1 MERIRVT
8 LTFSGPTDFERQT
21 QTVEIMRVTVLILA
35 LICSVT
41 AQSGRTTPAA
51 NDASL
56 ANKTVS
62 QTVKELFEEANA
74 YLRTKAAE
82 FEVKKIPFSDRLFE
96 QTQLEQRQLAAKYAT
111 TAGLRKDL
119 AGDDYYYLGM
129 LHWIAENFDGA
140 SENLETFVSSDGVAI
155 ERVQSAR
162 AILTVIAA
170 KQNKLDSAESTLK
183 QYLEKDPKRASE
195 LYRMEVD
202 LAKAYQPS
210 GEFSKMGIHAEAAY
224 AAAKASL
231 RGPAPKARTLDEIL
245 DAGMLVFEAYS
256 RLPDQKRADG
266 ALDALRNSAVETGS
280 PSLFYYAVDKKI
292 NYLIETGRKPEA
304 IQLYLTALVD
314 AKKEMPTDSAQAD
327 AFARLSRREKHYK
340 LLGSPAPE
348 FPEFDVWLPGKP
360 VTFAQLR
367 GKVVMIDFWA
377 MWCGP
382 CITAFPSIKEW
393 HQEFGKDGFE
403 ILGATRYYGDEVG
416 AKTPNEEI
424 DLLKAFRAK
433 YALPYDFVVAKDQIL
448 QNLYGATA
456 LPTAVLIDRKGII
469 RYIETGTGPTRLV
482 EMRAM
487 IVKLLAEK

>member
-1 MERIRVT
+1 
-8 LTFSGPTDFERQT
+8 
-21 QTVEIMRVTVLILA
+21 MRVTFLILV

-41 AQSGRTTPAA
+41 AQSGRTTAA
-51 NDASL
+51 TNEASSTSK
-56 ANKTVS
+56 AAAS
-62 QTVKELFEEANA
+62 TVKELFEEANA

-82 FEVKKIPFSDRLFE
+82 FEAKKIPFSDRLFE
-96 QTQLEQRQLAAKYAT
+96 QTKLEQRQLAAKYAT

-140 SENLETFVSSDGVAI
+140 SENLEKYVATDGMTV
-155 ERVQSAR
+155 EKTQSAR
-162 AILTVIAA
+162 SIITVIAA
-170 KQNKLDSAESTLK
+170 KQKKFEVSEDTLK
-183 QYLEKDPKRASE
+183 IYLGTEPKRSSE
-195 LYRMEVD
+195 LFRMEVE
-202 LAKAYQPS
+202 LAKAYQS
-210 GEFSKMGIHAEAAY
+210 TGEFSKMAIHAESAF
-224 AAAKASL
+224 AAAKAGIKGSTS
-231 RGPAPKARTLDEIL
+231 RPRTLDEIVDSGVL
-245 DAGMLVFEAYS
+245 TFEAYS
-256 RLPDQKRADG
+256 SLNDHKNADG
-266 ALDALRNSAVETGS
+266 SLDALRRAAVETGS
-280 PSLFYYAVDKKI
+280 PSMFYYAVDKKV
-292 NYLIETGRKPEA
+292 NYMIETGRKAEA

-314 AKKEMPTDSAQAD
+314 AKKEMPTASAQAD
-327 AFARLSRREKHYK
+327 AFSRLSRREKHYQ
-340 LLGSPAPE
+340 LLGGPAPE
-348 FPEFDVWLPGKP
+348 FPEFDAWLPGKP
-360 VTFAQLR
+360 VTLAQLR

-393 HQEFGKDGFE
+393 HREFGKDGFE

-416 AKTPNEEI
+416 AKTPGEELE
-424 DLLKAFRAK
+424 LLKAFRAK

-469 RYIETGTGPTRLV
+469 RYIETGTGPTRLE

>member
-1 MERIRVT
+1 
-8 LTFSGPTDFERQT
+8 
-21 QTVEIMRVTVLILA
+21 MRVTVLILA
-35 LICSVT
+35 LICSVA
-41 AQSGRTTPAA
+41 AQSGRTSTATNDSPSAIKTA
-51 NDASL
+51 NS
-56 ANKTVS
+56 
-62 QTVKELFEEANA
+62 TVKELFEEANS
-74 YLRTKAAE
+74 YLRVKAGE
-82 FEVKKIPFSDRLFE
+82 FETKKVPFSDRLYE
-96 QTQLEQRQLAAKYAT
+96 QTKLEQRQLAAKYAT
-111 TAGLRKDL
+111 VAGLRKDL
-119 AGDDYYYLGM
+119 AGEDYYYLGM

-140 SENLETFVSSDGVAI
+140 SESLEKFVSSDGAAI

-195 LYRMEVD
+195 LYRMEVE
-202 LAKAYQPS
+202 LAKAYQPR
-210 GEFSKMGIHAEAAY
+210 GEFSKMGIHSEAAY

-231 RGPAPKARTLDEIL
+231 RGPAPKARTIDEIL

-256 RLPDQKRADG
+256 NLPDEKRADG
-266 ALDALRNSAVETGS
+266 ALDALRDSAVETGS
-280 PSLFYYAVDKKI
+280 PSLFYYSVDKKI
-292 NYLIETGRKPEA
+292 NYMIETGRKREA
-304 IQLYLTALVD
+304 IELYLTSLTD
-314 AKKEMPTDSAQAD
+314 AKKLMPTESAQSD
-327 AFARLSRREKHYK
+327 AYARLSRREKHYK

-348 FPEFDVWLPGKP
+348 FPEYDVWLPGKP

-382 CITAFPSIKEW
+382 CLAAFPSIKEW
-393 HQEFGKDGFE
+393 HQEFGKDGLE
-403 ILGATRYYGDEVG
+403 ILGATRYYGQEVG
-416 AKTPNEEI
+416 AKTQSEEI
-424 DLLKAFRAK
+424 ELLKTFRAK

-448 QNLYGATA
+448 QNLYGATS

-469 RYIETGTGPTRLV
+469 RYIETGTGPTRLE